1 MKFSGVCSPY
11 NLADAMRWW
20 WNVNSGEGRAFLTD
34 EGWRLLFYHPGGAIA
49 GKINVSNK
57 YFKEYNLDEEF
68 VIGLDGWRL
77 HDMLKAFEK
86 KEVVRIEI
94 TKEKTVIQSIPK
106 KGKGILTYEM
116 KNLDPEFTR
125 SIPDLSKIEERTYS
139 YNTIVEVPIEL
150 IRSER
155 RGFKKEHMSYETQ
168 LFLIGYNGKEG
179 VVFTGEV
186 EKEKPKLISVEG
198 KGDRGFVIL
207 SSDVFD
213 DLLKYI
219 PKRVKTLVLRVD
231 WGDVAHVRFAFDP
244 NITVDA
250 YVAPYRLE
258 EDEVEEWLRE
268 AGFKEVEVKPKPE
281 KPPEP
286 KVDINKI
293 KAQVKDLEDK
303 IDDALKYAE
312 ERYRLIQA
320 DVSRIYS
327 AASKGVK
334 PHHIDELKNVRDD
347 VKALHDKLWEVN
359 AALMKKTNEINK
371 LMEEYKDSSEVVQ
384 ALYPIL
390 GELTE
395 YKLKLDKWL
404 KKLEGDLKSLL
415 QSIENMKKEL
425 EKAEAEAKAKKEKVE
440 LEELVKKYADEVK
453 QIREEFNKLK
463 EQLETLKKMNIE
475 MIDYKKVHEAKILSR
490 MGELEEKLKDVEKRL
505 KDIYKKTGLV
515 YADNLAN
522 EAEMLRKTIE
532 SYHKE
537 NVGWLLKKLEEYVR
551 EFLKSKSITSDKL
564 FEWML
569 RGVLHY
575 VEEEKREI
583 PKHADLEKMLKQI
596 VDINRLIYT
605 NEYEFRKEIA
615 NRIKRDV
622 MKSTKLT
629 YYSYEP
635 SQVKVQV
642 SKEFITAESKP
653 IYGVT
658 YSYSFPRLTVD
669 ELKQLGIEPNP
680 KKWVAPPLGWKEKP
694 KPEKKLTEEEM
705 LKYMH
710 EHINEHYIPAVE
722 DLIKAEKLT
731 DKQKRLIRN
740 LYKDFNEYVSKEEYD
755 TLMALGFI
763 LRRLNLNRVDN
774 DVLSRML
781 NRAVDYGLTNKDRSK
796 LLTYFY
802 RYRGQLADPKKL
814 TTEEIRILMDKIIPY
829 VEKFSEEL
837 PDLKLA
843 IGWIKTGLKYAT
855 AKPEEM
861 PYIYKS
867 PRPLS
872 HAAFPQFFKELDRL
886 GVRYVISE
894 DGFVIGTSSAIPVRL
909 VDELELKLE
918 KTQQTMKLEEFA
930 RYFKETE
937 ESAAKAIVEASKEDL
952 LHDVSKAIK
961 GTKSYNRYMV
971 ESSAEALRKEAEEYL
986 KELEAKKAKPKP
998 KLPYTEQEIRIKT
1011 ISEISKLESIHNVT
1025 VPEDVVNEIVSQVME
1040 KLVGVPKEKVGDVI
1054 RDVVKKKVQ
1063 AYLKEIKKPPEAVTP
1078 EKVEDIIAGEMAIA
1092 AAKYDVTIPE
1102 DQRIEF
1108 TSKLIDRAIK
1118 LKTIDEVRDFVSK
1131 EINKWVSEHAEEWRA
1146 KPPTPTL
1153 EDIKKC
1159 VEKFIDTA
1167 GAAKIEEIME
1177 ACRYPEESIKE
1188 VLDYMVDHGY
1198 RKIGD
1203 YYLTMKAPSED
1214 EILAE
1219 LGSREYI
1226 RLGFVLSV
1234 ASKYRI
1240 PPKAVEIIVDEL
1252 IRKGRV
1258 VQEGSGA
1265 SARIKAKPT
1274 KPPAK
1279 PTKPA
1284 KPLPPERRRELMLL
1298 TPVLVRYEA
1307 LCKACSF
1314 NIRSGDVNMLLDALK
1329 KGLINRDKLIET
1341 TKYLLSCRILPT
1353 NAPAAKRFLSSP
1365 EFTMLASE
1373 LGILDEVNRKLEEVD
1388 TVIKLKEARVSTA
1401 TLNAYAKIL
1410 ISAIK
1415 SRTYVFDLNKLCI
1428 LAQFTDLIDEK
1439 TRNELKEAIATMQP
1453 PAVKPLMK
1461 RYEALVEH
1469 ECFETLKSMLGI

>member
-68 VIGLDGWRL
+68 VVGLDGWRL

-86 KEVVRIEI
+86 KELVRIEI

-125 SIPDLSKIEERTYS
+125 SIPDLSKIEEKTYS

-155 RGFKKEHMSYETQ
+155 REFKKEHHSYETQ

-179 VVFTGEV
+179 VVLTGEV
-186 EKEKPKLISVEG
+186 EREKPKLISVEG

-258 EDEVEEWLRE
+258 EDELEEWLRE
-268 AGFKEVEVKPKPE
+268 AGFKEVEVKPKLE
-281 KPPEP
+281 KP

-312 ERYRLIQA
+312 ERYKLIQA

-334 PHHIDELKNVRDD
+334 PHHIDGLKNVRDD
-347 VKALHDKLWEVN
+347 VKALRDKLSEIN
-359 AALMKKTNEINK
+359 AALMKKTDEINK

-395 YKLKLDKWL
+395 YKLELDKWL
-404 KKLEGDLKSLL
+404 KRLEGDLKSLL

-505 KDIYKKTGLV
+505 RDFYKKTGLV

-551 EFLKSKSITSDKL
+551 EFLKSKNITSDKL
-564 FEWML
+564 FKWML

-669 ELKQLGIEPNP
+669 ELRQLGIEPNP

-705 LKYMH
+705 LGYMRKH
-710 EHINEHYIPAVE
+710 LKEHYVPVVL
-722 DLIKAEKLT
+722 DLIEVPRLT
-731 DKQKRLIRN
+731 DKQKKLVRS
-740 LYKDFNEYVSKEEYD
+740 LYGEFDKYLPEEEYN
-755 TLMALGFI
+755 TLMDLVFSLKR
-763 LRRLNLNRVDN
+763 LRLNRVDKEN
-774 DVLSRML
+774 LDKISD
-781 NRAVDYGLTNKDRSK
+781 RALKYGLTEADRKK

-802 RYRGQLADPKKL
+802 RYRKQLADPRTKSRVEAKQIMKL
-814 TTEEIRILMDKIIPY
+814 IPY
-829 VEKFSEEL
+829 VQKFTEEY
-837 PDLKLA
+837 PDLNLA
-843 IGWIKTGLKYAT
+843 IGEIKTGLKELA
-855 AKPEEM
+855 ALEPEDL
-861 PYIYKS
+861 PYVYKS
-867 PRPLS
+867 PRPLTIMT
-872 HAAFPQFFKELDRL
+872 FKDFFRDL
-886 GVRYVISE
+886 GERGVKYAVSE
-894 DGFVIGTSSAIPVRL
+894 DGFTIGTEHPIPVKF
-909 VDELELKLE
+909 VDELELKLI
-918 KTQQTMKLEEFA
+918 KTPEVMRLTEFA
-930 RYFKETE
+930 DYYKESK
-937 ESAAKAIVEASKEDL
+937 ESAARAIVEASKEDL

-986 KELEAKKAKPKP
+986 REIEAKKAKPKP

-1025 VPEDVVNEIVSQVME
+1025 VPEEVVNEIVSQVME

-1054 RDVVKKKVQ
+1054 RDIVKKKVQ
-1063 AYLKEIKKPPEAVTP
+1063 AYLKEIKKPPEVVTP
-1078 EKVEDIIAGEMAIA
+1078 EKIEDIIAGEMAIA

-1102 DQRIEF
+1102 DQRIGF

-1118 LKTIDEVRDFVSK
+1118 LRTVDEVRDFVSK

-1203 YYLTMKAPSED
+1203 YYLTMKVPSED

-1240 PPKAVEIIVDEL
+1240 SPKAVEIIVDEL
-1252 IRKGRV
+1252 IRKGRI

-1279 PTKPA
+1279 P
-1284 KPLPPERRRELMLL
+1284 LPPEKRRELMLL

-1314 NIRSGDVNMLLDALK
+1314 NIRSSDVNMLLGALK

-1373 LGILDEVNRKLEEVD
+1373 LGILDEVNRKLEEID

-1401 TLNAYAKIL
+1401 GLNAYAKIL
-1410 ISAIK
+1410 TSAIR

-1439 TRNELKEAIATMQP
+1439 TKNELKEAIATMQP
-1453 PAVKPLMK
+1453 PVVKPLMK
-1461 RYEALVEH
+1461 KYEALINH
-1469 ECFETLKSMLGI
+1469 ECFETLKSMLGV

>member
-20 WNVNSGEGRAFLTD
+20 WNVNSGEGRAFLRD

-86 KEVVRIEI
+86 KELVRIEI
-94 TKEKTVIQSIPK
+94 TKEKTVIQNIPK

-155 RGFKKEHMSYETQ
+155 KEFKKEHHSYETQ

-179 VVFTGEV
+179 VVLTGEV
-186 EKEKPKLISVEG
+186 EREKPKLISVKGEG
-198 KGDRGFVIL
+198 ERGFVIL
-207 SSDVFD
+207 SSDVLD

-258 EDEVEEWLRE
+258 EDELKEWLRE
-268 AGFKEVEVKPKPE
+268 AGFKEVEVKPKLE
-281 KPPEP
+281 KP

-312 ERYRLIQA
+312 ERYKLIQA

-334 PHHIDELKNVRDD
+334 PHHIDGLKNVRDD
-347 VKALHDKLWEVN
+347 VKALRDKLSEIN
-359 AALMKKTNEINK
+359 AALMKKTDEINK

-395 YKLKLDKWL
+395 YKLELDKWL
-404 KKLEGDLKSLL
+404 KRLEGDLKSLL

-440 LEELVKKYADEVK
+440 LEELVKKYADEVR

-475 MIDYKKVHEAKILSR
+475 MIDYKKVKEANIPSR
-490 MGELEEKLKDVEKRL
+490 MEELEKRL
-505 KDIYKKTGLV
+505 DELYHKLKEIYIRTGLL
-515 YADNLAN
+515 YADKLAS
-522 EAEMLRKTIE
+522 EVYMLHKTIS
-532 SYHKE
+532 SYRQEAK
-537 NVGWLLKKLEEYVR
+537 
-551 EFLKSKSITSDKL
+551 EFLKELET
-564 FEWML
+564 
-569 RGVLHY
+569 
-575 VEEEKREI
+575 EK
-583 PKHADLEKMLKQI
+583 
-596 VDINRLIYT
+596 
-605 NEYEFRKEIA
+605 
-615 NRIKRDV
+615 
-622 MKSTKLT
+622 TK
-629 YYSYEP
+629 
-635 SQVKVQV
+635 
-642 SKEFITAESKP
+642 
-653 IYGVT
+653 
-658 YSYSFPRLTVD
+658 
-669 ELKQLGIEPNP
+669 P
-680 KKWVAPPLGWKEKP
+680 KKP
-694 KPEKKLTEEEM
+694 TEEEM

-710 EHINEHYIPAVE
+710 EHINEHYIPVVE

-740 LYKDFNEYVSKEEYD
+740 LYKDFNEYASKEEYD
-755 TLMALGFI
+755 TLMSLVFSLKR
-763 LRRLNLNRVDN
+763 LRLNRVDKEN
-774 DVLSRML
+774 LDKISD
-781 NRAVDYGLTNKDRSK
+781 RALKYGLTEADRKK

-802 RYRGQLADPKKL
+802 RYRKQLADPRTKSRVEAKQIMKL
-814 TTEEIRILMDKIIPY
+814 IPY
-829 VEKFSEEL
+829 VQKFTEEY
-837 PDLKLA
+837 PDLNLA
-843 IGWIKTGLKYAT
+843 IGEIKTGLKELA
-855 AKPEEM
+855 ALEPEDL
-861 PYIYKS
+861 PYVYKS
-867 PRPLS
+867 PRPLTIMT
-872 HAAFPQFFKELDRL
+872 FKDFFRDL
-886 GVRYVISE
+886 GERGVKYAVSE
-894 DGFVIGTSSAIPVRL
+894 DGFTIGTEHPIPVKF
-909 VDELELKLE
+909 VDELELKLI
-918 KTQQTMKLEEFA
+918 KTPEVMRLTEFA
-930 RYFKETE
+930 DYYKESK
-937 ESAAKAIVEASKEDL
+937 ESAARAIVEASREDL
-952 LHDVSKAIK
+952 LYDVSKAIK
-961 GTKSYNRYMV
+961 GTKTYNRYMV
-971 ESSAEALRKEAEEYL
+971 ESSAEALRKEAGEYL

-1025 VPEDVVNEIVSQVME
+1025 IPEDVVNEIVSQVME

-1054 RDVVKKKVQ
+1054 RDIVKKKVQ
-1063 AYLKEIKKPPEAVTP
+1063 TYLKEIKKPPEAVTP
-1078 EKVEDIIAGEMAIA
+1078 EKIEDIIAGEMAIA

-1102 DQRIEF
+1102 DQKIEF

-1118 LKTIDEVRDFVSK
+1118 LRTVDEVREFVSR
-1131 EINKWVSEHAEEWRA
+1131 EINKWVSEHAEEWRT

-1203 YYLTMKAPSED
+1203 YYLTMKVPSEE

-1240 PPKAVEIIVDEL
+1240 PPKAVEIIVDGL
-1252 IRKGRV
+1252 IRKGRI

-1279 PTKPA
+1279 PV
-1284 KPLPPERRRELMLL
+1284 PPEKRRELMLL

-1314 NIRSGDVNMLLDALK
+1314 NIRSSDVNMLLGALK

-1373 LGILDEVNRKLEEVD
+1373 LGILDEVNRKLEEID

-1401 TLNAYAKIL
+1401 GLNAYAKIL
-1410 ISAIK
+1410 TSATR

-1439 TRNELKEAIATMQP
+1439 TKNELKEAIATMQP
-1453 PAVKPLMK
+1453 PVVKPLMK
-1461 RYEALVEH
+1461 KYEALINH
-1469 ECFETLKSMLGI
+1469 ECFETLKSMLGV